1 MKPETVDI
9 LIELLLK
16 MELLVDSAIAQLEN
30 IEQSELQSSDIGVEI
45 WNVYY
50 LVVLLMLN
58 VLLVDKLLGIIIVP
72 IAIDGLIDNA

>member
-16 MELLVDSAIAQLEN
+16 MELLVDSAIAQLER

-45 WNVYY
+45 
-50 LVVLLMLN
+50 
-58 VLLVDKLLGIIIVP
+58 
-72 IAIDGLIDNA
+72 

>member
-1 MKPETVDI
+1 MKAETVDI

-45 WNVYY
+45 
-50 LVVLLMLN
+50 
-58 VLLVDKLLGIIIVP
+58 
-72 IAIDGLIDNA
+72 

>member
-16 MELLVDSAIAQLEN
+16 MESLVDSAIAQLET

-58 VLLVDKLLGIIIVP
+58 VLLVDKLLGIIIAL
-72 IAIDGLIDNA
+72 IAIGGLIDNA